1 MPTILVVDDRA
12 INREFLATLLGY
24 VGHDVIEAPDG
35 VEALAIARAQR
46 PDLIITDV
54 LMPNMDGVEL
64 ADRVHDDADIAGTPI
79 IFYTATYRVP
89 EASVLAESCRVR
101 TVIAKPAEPQT
112 ILDAI
117 AAALGT
123 GPAPVLMPQQAAA
136 PPSFLGARLPS
147 YLRELSELQQRL
159 RRVLDEAV
167 EEDGAEP
174 RSDVR
179 HDTILASYQTLG
191 LRMAALLELGLVLAS
206 ERDAPKLL
214 DLFCEGAKDIMSCR
228 VAIVAVLDAE
238 ERRIHAHA
246 SRGLSEEALAALDT
260 LKPTTGVFGEILADG
275 KARRIGGADVAL
287 TKGLDAFITDAV
299 PLVVVPLPLRSTA
312 AVRGWL
318 CFADRIGHAAFD
330 EEDEQFGM
338 TLAAQFGLAYGNVAM
353 YDEIQRHAAKL
364 ELEVVERRRV
374 QQELAHRISHDQTTG
389 LPRFV
394 LIEEHLQFALAEA
407 ALRGGRVLVYYVDID
422 VFHTVNETRG
432 RAVGDHVLR
441 TLAER
446 LDELIDGH
454 GRLAHVAGD
463 EFAIVLEES
472 HDRFD
477 AVRFGEAIRAAG
489 EKPVMDG
496 QEKIYVTCSVG
507 VSAYPENGRQPLELL
522 RQAEAAMMHA
532 KHAGRN
538 SVREFSNDQK
548 QRLQDRILLGPQLR
562 DAIADGQLTL
572 HYQPLVDRD
581 WRVFGFEA
589 LVRWQSPGVGIL
601 SPDRFLRVAEEF
613 GLIVDIDT
621 FVLETATRQA
631 RAWLDAGYEDF
642 SIAVNVSATHMQRAD
657 FIDNVRSALEGW
669 DLRARCIE
677 LELTENMTTENVER
691 MIVTMQALREV
702 GVHLSL
708 DDFGTGYSSLNYLRR
723 FPIDTLKIDRSFV
736 HDVATDAGATSIC
749 RSIITVGHEL
759 GMRVLAEG
767 CETIDQ
773 IAALHRDGC
782 DAFQGFWFGRPV
794 PAAQAE
800 NLLKQRDLGE
810 RVRNAFA
817 EMAAI
822 AES

>member
-572 HYQPLVDRD
+572 YYQPLVDRD

-736 HDVATDAGATSIC
+736 HDVATDAGAASIC

-782 DAFQGFWFGRPV
+782 DRFQGFWFGRPV

-800 NLLKQRDLGE
+800 QMLKQRDLGE
-810 RVRNAFA
+810 RVRIALA
-817 EMAAI
+817 EISAI
-822 AES
+822 EDS